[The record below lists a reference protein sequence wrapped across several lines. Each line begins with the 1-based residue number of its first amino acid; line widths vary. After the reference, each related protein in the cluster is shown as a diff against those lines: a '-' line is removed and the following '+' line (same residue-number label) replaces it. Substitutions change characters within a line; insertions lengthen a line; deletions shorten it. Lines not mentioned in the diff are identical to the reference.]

1 MCEPQYE
8 RKEMCYVGEEGG
20 FVFISTGEENPRT
33 PSKLIKIGFD
43 QGRPPGS
50 RLETQRKKTGRTK
63 QGKGNSSET
72 G

>member
-8 RKEMCYVGEEGG
+8 RKEMCYVGEE
-20 FVFISTGEENPRT
+20 NPRI

-50 RLETQRKKTGRTK
+50 RLQTQRKKTGRTK